1 MTLVSEIIS
10 DAYRLS
16 NITRIGSNPTSAQ
29 ETEGLRYLNRIVKA
43 VFGYEVGE
51 PFIPFPIGDNGI
63 TRPSEYPG
71 WTNTPSGDWFVPKN
85 IRVMLNLSAPV
96 DLYLH
101 PEPDDG
107 SRFAALDVIGNL
119 STNNVTIHGNGRLI
133 EGATTLTLDTD
144 SYNAEWFYRADTGN
158 WVKYADLT
166 TTDTFPFP
174 TEFDDYFVITLAIR
188 LNPAY
193 GAGLDPQSQI
203 IYNRAKGHLTSR
215 YYQKIEV
222 GSELGLVRMGKV
234 DPLRD
239 TWGYYDVYYDDNAIF
254 NRGIPFW

>member
-16 NITRIGSNPTSAQ
+16 NITRVGGSPTSDQ
-29 ETEGLRYLNRIVKA
+29 ETEALRYLNRLVKS
-43 VFGYEVGE
+43 VFGNEAGE
-51 PFIPFPIGDNGI
+51 NLRPFPIGDTNI
-63 TRPSEYPG
+63 SRPAEYPG

-85 IRVMLNLSAPV
+85 LRVMLNLSAPV

-119 STNNVTIHGNGRLI
+119 STNNVTVYGNGRLI
-133 EGATTLTLDTD
+133 EGASTLTLDTD
-144 SYNAEWFYRADTGN
+144 GYNAEWFYRADLGN
-158 WVKYADLT
+158 WVKYAELT

-174 TEFDDYFVITLAIR
+174 VEFDDYFITLLAIR

-193 GAGLDPQSQI
+193 GAGLDPQSQM
-203 IYNRAKGHLTSR
+203 IYNRAKSQFSAR
-215 YYQKIEV
+215 YSQKIEV
-222 GSELGLVRMGKV
+222 GSELALIRLGRV
-234 DPLRD
+234 DPSRD
-239 TWGYYDVYYDDNAIF
+239 AWQYYDEYYDDNAIF
-254 NRGIPFW
+254 NRGVPWW